1 MRIYRGKDK
10 YTPEN
15 GKHNNTHEY
24 GKKNIDGLLLQ
35 SKIIDC
41 NIRGGEIKINS

>member
-24 GKKNIDGLLLQ
+24 GKKKHRWFVVTVQNH
-35 SKIIDC
+35 
-41 NIRGGEIKINS
+41 

>member
-24 GKKNIDGLLLQ
+24 GKK
-35 SKIIDC
+35 KT
-41 NIRGGEIKINS
+41 